1 MEKFEYRF
9 VEDRREMDQ
18 GSPKGWRDRRR
29 AIERRMLQVE
39 EITFEVWAT
48 FAAKYAKKT
57 AST

>member
-1 MEKFEYRF
+1 MEKFEYRL
-9 VEDRREMDQ
+9 VEERREMDQ
-18 GSPKGWRDRRR
+18 GYPKGWRDRRR

-48 FAAKYAKKT
+48 CAAKYAKKT

>member
-1 MEKFEYRF
+1 MEKFECRF
-9 VEDRREMDQ
+9 VGERRKMDQ

-29 AIERRMLQVE
+29 TIERRMLQVE

-48 FAAKYAKKT
+48 CAAKYAKKT

>member
-18 GSPKGWRDRRR
+18 GSPKGWGERRR
-29 AIERRMLQVE
+29 AIERRMPQVE
-39 EITFEVWAT
+39 EITFEVWAI
-48 FAAKYAKKT
+48 FAARYAKKN

>member
-1 MEKFEYRF
+1 MEKFEYRL
-9 VEDRREMDQ
+9 VEERREMDQ
-18 GSPKGWRDRRR
+18 GSSKGWRDRRR

-48 FAAKYAKKT
+48 CAAKYAKKT